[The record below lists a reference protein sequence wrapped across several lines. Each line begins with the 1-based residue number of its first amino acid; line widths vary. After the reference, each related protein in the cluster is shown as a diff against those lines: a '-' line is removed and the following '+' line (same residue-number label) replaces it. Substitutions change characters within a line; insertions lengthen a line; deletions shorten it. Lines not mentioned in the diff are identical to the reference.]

1 MAHGNVSRCEE
12 SSLHDVCCGRL
23 SALTDRELSERLTA
37 LPGWELVDGKLR
49 HTFGFG
55 SFDQSMKFVAKIAAI
70 ADKFNHHPDIRRCPQ
85 SRRSG
90 RSRSG
95 VSQRSIGYRTGV
107 GRPRPPG
114 HRNRCV
120 RCRAAAAGQRGR
132 ASRRGRS
139 AQPRAGRLGL
149 LGTRRDAFRAGAQ
162 QALLGCG
169 DISPRL

>member
-70 ADKFNHHPDIRRCPQ
+70 ADKFNHHPDICVHNKAVGAVDLLDAPDALFD
-85 SRRSG
+85 SRRLRPRRG
-90 RSRSG
+90 F
-95 VSQRSIGYRTGV
+95 QRSAR
-107 GRPRPPG
+107 
-114 HRNRCV
+114 
-120 RCRAAAAGQRGR
+120 
-132 ASRRGRS
+132 
-139 AQPRAGRLGL
+139 
-149 LGTRRDAFRAGAQ
+149 
-162 QALLGCG
+162 
-169 DISPRL
+169 

>member
-70 ADKFNHHPDIRRCPQ
+70 ADKFNHHPDICVHNK
-85 SRRSG
+85 RS
-90 RSRSG
+90 
-95 VSQRSIGYRTGV
+95 
-107 GRPRPPG
+107 
-114 HRNRCV
+114 V
-120 RCRAAAAGQRGR
+120 RLTCW
-132 ASRRGRS
+132 
-139 AQPRAGRLGL
+139 
-149 LGTRRDAFRAGAQ
+149 TRQ
-162 QALLGCG
+162 MLSL
-169 DISPRL
+169 IHI